1 MEKAIIK
8 PWMRG
13 VLLLAGVYNLAWGM
27 FMSIFPESFISW
39 LSDGRVIAE
48 SDFLFLQARAVLVF
62 GVFLIMLGVKLQ
74 HWFRLVWLAV
84 GFKLIGPVVTYY
96 GLLEG
101 VFSKKFI
108 FHLVM
113 NDLIWLIPL
122 VSIALLAGKPVN
134 RQ

>member
-1 MEKAIIK
+1 MEKANIK

-27 FMSIFPESFISW
+27 FMSVFPESFISW
-39 LSDGRVIAE
+39 LSDGRIMAE
-48 SDFLFLQARAVLVF
+48 SDFLFVQARAVLVF
-62 GVFLIMLGVKLQ
+62 GVFLIILGVKLQ

-84 GFKLIGPVVTYY
+84 GLKLLGPVVTYY
-96 GLLEG
+96 GLLGG

-113 NDLIWLIPL
+113 NDLIWIIPL
-122 VSIALLAGKPVN
+122 ISIALLAGKSEN
-134 RQ
+134 RH